1 MTTAGTATT
10 QRCWWQNG
18 ERHHGKG
25 DRGKGFA
32 VSSKFWPIVTV
43 PIENEGDV
51 VAVRQRAHRVAEL
64 LGFDR
69 QDQTRIATAVSELA
83 RNAFGYAGGGRAEFA
98 LDSASSP
105 QRFVIRICDTGPGIG
120 NLQTILDGQYRST
133 SGMGLG
139 LVGARRLMD
148 TFGIDSKPGKGTTIE
163 VGHKLP
169 IRLDPW
175 PRAKLTEIVSN
186 LKKETSS
193 DPLTALR
200 EQNRELMQS
209 LDEIRRREE
218 ESKQLNQELGDTNRG
233 VVALYAE
240 LDGRAEQ
247 LKQAS
252 ELKTRFLSNMS
263 HEFRTPLNSVLALSR
278 LLMDRIDGDLTAEQE
293 RQVGYIRRS
302 AESLLEL
309 VNDMLD
315 LAKVEAGKVDIR
327 PVRFAV
333 TSLFGALRGALKPLL
348 TTASVEL
355 LFEPAQDLPTLYTD
369 EAKVAQIL
377 RNLISNALKFTEQG
391 EVRVTAR
398 VSEDGQSAVFTVRDT
413 GIGIA
418 AEDHERIFEEFSQVQ
433 TRLQK
438 KLKGTGLGLPLS
450 RSLAR
455 LLGGDL
461 TVESVPGQGSIFAL
475 KIPASMGETD
485 RGSASDDSDTS
496 KRVLLIDD
504 DETFR
509 YVLRQIVGN
518 ESQYEFVEAD
528 GGEEGLKLAREKQPD
543 VIILDLQ
550 MPTVD
555 GFTVLEQLGADE
567 RTSAIPVVVST
578 SMTIDDTLRARLPDR
593 VRLISKNAI
602 SRESVSLFLR
612 DAVQSVAHE

>member
-1 MTTAGTATT
+1 MVIAMALPSKMTAPSKTAVA
-10 QRCWWQNG
+10 
-18 ERHHGKG
+18 
-25 DRGKGFA
+25 
-32 VSSKFWPIVTV
+32 SKFWPIVTV
-43 PIENEGDV
+43 PIENESDV

-98 LDSASSP
+98 LDTSAAP
-105 QRFVIRICDTGPGIG
+105 QRFVVRICDQGPGIAS
-120 NLQTILDGQYRST
+120 LQTILDGQYRST

-139 LVGARRLMD
+139 LIGARRLMD
-148 TFGIDSKPGKGTTIE
+148 TFSIDSKPGKGTIVE
-163 VGHKLP
+163 IGHKLP
-169 IRLDPW
+169 GHFDPW
-175 PRAKLTEIVSN
+175 PRAKLTEIVSS

-209 LDEIRRREE
+209 LEEIRRREE
-218 ESKQLNQELGDTNRG
+218 ESQQLNQELGDTNRG

-247 LKQAS
+247 LRQAS

-278 LLMDRIDGDLTAEQE
+278 LLLDRIDGDLTSEQE

-315 LAKVEAGKVDIR
+315 LAKVEAGKAEVK
-327 PVRFAV
+327 PVRFSIS
-333 TSLFGALRGALKPLL
+333 SLFGALRGALKPLL
-348 TTASVEL
+348 TSTSVEL
-355 LFEPAQDLPTLYTD
+355 VFEPLQDFPPLYTD
-369 EAKVAQIL
+369 ESKVAQIL
-377 RNLISNALKFTEQG
+377 RNLVSNALKFTEQG

-398 VSEDGQSAVFTVRDT
+398 LSDEKTHVIFAVRDT

-418 AEDHERIFEEFSQVQ
+418 PEHHERIFEEFSQVD
-433 TRLQK
+433 TKLQK
-438 KLKGTGLGLPLS
+438 KVKGTGLGLPLS

-455 LLGGDL
+455 LLGGGL
-461 TVESVPGQGSIFAL
+461 ALESVPGQGSVFSLEIPIAL
-475 KIPASMGETD
+475 GEPD
-485 RGSASDDSDTS
+485 REFSTTQDDST
-496 KRVLLIDD
+496 KLVLLIDD

-518 ESQYEFVEAD
+518 ESRYEFIEAD
-528 GGEEGLKLAREKQPD
+528 GGEQGLKLAREKSPD

-550 MPTVD
+550 MPAVD
-555 GFTVLEQLGADE
+555 GFTVLQQLVADD
-567 RTSAIPVVVST
+567 RTSGIPVVVST
-578 SMTIDDTLRARLPDR
+578 SMTIDPALRARLPEH
-593 VRLISKNAI
+593 VRLVSKNSI

-612 DAVQSVAHE
+612 DAVQGATP

>member
-1 MTTAGTATT
+1 MS
-10 QRCWWQNG
+10 
-18 ERHHGKG
+18 
-25 DRGKGFA
+25 
-32 VSSKFWPIVTV
+32 VSLKFWPIVTV

-64 LGFDR
+64 LGFER

-98 LDSASSP
+98 LDATAVP
-105 QRFVIRICDTGPGIG
+105 QRFVVRICDKGPGIAH
-120 NLQTILDGQYRST
+120 LQTILDGQYRSQ

-139 LVGARRLMD
+139 LIGARRLMD
-148 TFGIDSKPGKGTTIE
+148 TFNIDSKAGKGTTVE

-169 IRLDPW
+169 IRLVPW
-175 PRAKLTEIVSN
+175 PRAKLTEIVSS

-209 LDEIRRREE
+209 LEELRRREE

-240 LDGRAEQ
+240 LDGRADQ
-247 LKQAS
+247 LRQAS

-278 LLMDRIDGDLTAEQE
+278 LLLDRIDGQLTSEQE

-302 AESLLEL
+302 AEGLLEL

-315 LAKVEAGKVDIR
+315 LAKVEAGKVDIK
-327 PVRFAV
+327 PVRFAT

-348 TTASVEL
+348 TTSSVEL
-355 LFEPAQDLPTLYTD
+355 LFESAQDLPALYTD

-377 RNLISNALKFTEQG
+377 RNLISNALKFTENG

-398 VSEDGQSAVFTVRDT
+398 LSDDGQRAIFAVRDT

-418 AEDHERIFEEFSQVQ
+418 PEDHDRIFEEFSQVQ

-438 KLKGTGLGLPLS
+438 KVKGTGLGLPLS
-450 RSLAR
+450 RSLAQ
-455 LLGGDL
+455 LLGGNL
-461 TVESVPGQGSIFAL
+461 TVESVPGQGSVFTLEISGCHGRA
-475 KIPASMGETD
+475 
-485 RGSASDDSDTS
+485 GS
-496 KRVLLIDD
+496 R
-504 DETFR
+504 EPFFPGQ
-509 YVLRQIVGN
+509 RQQVC
-518 ESQYEFVEAD
+518 A
-528 GGEEGLKLAREKQPD
+528 
-543 VIILDLQ
+543 
-550 MPTVD
+550 
-555 GFTVLEQLGADE
+555 
-567 RTSAIPVVVST
+567 
-578 SMTIDDTLRARLPDR
+578 PDR
-593 VRLISKNAI
+593 
-602 SRESVSLFLR
+602 
-612 DAVQSVAHE
+612 

>member
-1 MTTAGTATT
+1 MAA
-10 QRCWWQNG
+10 
-18 ERHHGKG
+18 
-25 DRGKGFA
+25 
-32 VSSKFWPIVTV
+32 SKLWPIMAV
-43 PIENEGDV
+43 PIENEADV

-83 RNAFGYAGGGRAEFA
+83 RNAYGYAGGGRADFI
-98 LDSASSP
+98 LDAETTP
-105 QRFVIRICDTGPGIG
+105 QRFAVRICDNGPGIA
-120 NLQTILDGQYRST
+120 NLQLILDGQYRSS

-148 TFGIDSKPGKGTTIE
+148 TFRIDSKAGKGTSVE

-169 IRLDPW
+169 PRIPPW
-175 PRAKLTEIVSN
+175 PRAKLTEIVSS
-186 LKKETSS
+186 LKTETSS

-209 LDEIRRREE
+209 LEALRRKEDE
-218 ESKQLNQELGDTNRG
+218 SQQLNQELGDTNRG

-247 LKQAS
+247 LRQAS

-278 LLMDRIDGDLTAEQE
+278 LLLDRIDGDLTPEQE

-302 AESLLEL
+302 AENLLEF

-315 LAKVEAGKVDIR
+315 LAKVEAGKAETR

-348 TTASVEL
+348 TSASVDL
-355 LFEPAQDLPTLYTD
+355 LFEPAQDLPPLYTD

-391 EVRVTAR
+391 EVRVTAHLSDDEAS
-398 VSEDGQSAVFTVRDT
+398 VIFMVRDT

-418 AEDHERIFEEFSQVQ
+418 PEHHDRIFEEFSQVN
-433 TRLQK
+433 TKLQK
-438 KLKGTGLGLPLS
+438 RVKGTGLGLPLS

-461 TVESVPGQGSIFAL
+461 TVESVEGQGSVFSL
-475 KIPASMGETD
+475 LIPASLGDPD
-485 RGSASDDSDTS
+485 REALSPQLDGTKS
-496 KRVLLIDD
+496 VLLIDD

-518 ESQYEFVEAD
+518 DSRYEFMEAD
-528 GGEEGLKLAREKQPD
+528 GGEEGLRLARDKLPD
-543 VIILDLQ
+543 VIVLDLQ
-550 MPTVD
+550 MPAVD
-555 GFTVLEQLGADE
+555 GFTVLQRLAADKQ
-567 RTSAIPVVVST
+567 TSSIPVVVST
-578 SMTIDDTLRARLPDR
+578 SLTIDSTLRARLPEHI
-593 VRLISKNAI
+593 RLVSKNAI
-602 SRESVSLFLR
+602 SRESVSSFLR
-612 DAVQSVAHE
+612 DAVQGAS

>member
-1 MTTAGTATT
+1 MVTAMA
-10 QRCWWQNG
+10 
-18 ERHHGKG
+18 
-25 DRGKGFA
+25 A
-32 VSSKFWPIVTV
+32 SKSWPIVTV

-83 RNAFGYAGGGRAEFA
+83 RNAYGYAGGGRAEFV
-98 LDSASSP
+98 LDNETAP
-105 QRFVIRICDTGPGIG
+105 QRFVIRICDNGPGISD
-120 NLQTILDGQYRST
+120 LQLILDGQYRSPH
-133 SGMGLG
+133 GMGLG

-148 TFGIDSKPGKGTTIE
+148 TFNIDSRPGKGTTVE
-163 VGHKLP
+163 VGHSLP
-169 IRLDPW
+169 QRIAPW

-186 LKKETSS
+186 LKKQSSS

-200 EQNRELMQS
+200 AQNRELMQS
-209 LDEIRRREE
+209 LEELRRKEE
-218 ESKQLNQELGDTNRG
+218 ESQQLNQELGDTNRG

-247 LKQAS
+247 LRQAS
-252 ELKTRFLSNMS
+252 ELKTRFLSNVS

-278 LLMDRIDGDLTAEQE
+278 LLLDRIDGDLNAEQE

-315 LAKVEAGKVDIR
+315 LAKVEAGKAEIK
-327 PVRFAV
+327 PVRFVV
-333 TSLFGALRGALKPLL
+333 TSLFGALRGALRPLL
-348 TTASVEL
+348 TTSSVEL
-355 LFEPAQDLPTLYTD
+355 LFDPSQDLPPLYTD

-398 VSEDGQSAVFTVRDT
+398 LTDEATVIFTVRDT

-418 AEDHERIFEEFSQVQ
+418 PEHHEHIFEEFSQVD
-433 TRLQK
+433 TSLQK
-438 KLKGTGLGLPLS
+438 RVKGTGLGLPLS

-461 TVESVPGQGSIFAL
+461 RVESVQGAGSVFSL
-475 KIPASMGETD
+475 SIPASLGEPD
-485 RGSASDDSDTS
+485 REPPQRGEHT
-496 KRVLLIDD
+496 KCVLLIDD

-509 YVLRQIVGN
+509 YVLRQIVVN
-518 ESQYEFVEAD
+518 ESSYQFMEAD
-528 GGEEGLKLAREKQPD
+528 GGEQGLKLARENKPD

-550 MPTVD
+550 MPTID
-555 GFTVLEQLGADE
+555 GFTVLQQLAEDK
-567 RTSAIPVVVST
+567 RTSSIPIVVST
-578 SMTIDDTLRARLPDR
+578 SMTIDAALRARLPEHI
-593 VRLISKNAI
+593 RLISKEAI
-602 SRESVSLFLR
+602 SRESVSSFLR
-612 DAVQSVAHE
+612 DAIQATS

>member
-1 MTTAGTATT
+1 MVKTETKSTTVA
-10 QRCWWQNG
+10 
-18 ERHHGKG
+18 
-25 DRGKGFA
+25 
-32 VSSKFWPIVTV
+32 SKLWPIVTV

-51 VAVRQRAHRVAEL
+51 VAVRQRAHRIAEL

-69 QDQTRIATAVSELA
+69 QDQTRVATAVSELA
-83 RNAFGYAGGGRAEFA
+83 RNAFGYAGGGKAEFL
-98 LDSASSP
+98 LDAETLP
-105 QRFVIRICDTGPGIG
+105 QRFVIRICDKGPGIEH
-120 NLQTILDGQYRST
+120 LQLIIDGQYRSPH
-133 SGMGLG
+133 GMGLG
-139 LVGARRLMD
+139 IVGARRLMD
-148 TFGIDSKPGKGTTIE
+148 TFKINSTPGNGTTVE

-169 IRLDPW
+169 MRVGPW

-186 LKKETSS
+186 LKQETSS

-209 LDEIRRREE
+209 LEALRRKEDE
-218 ESKQLNQELGDTNRG
+218 SQQLNQELGDTNRG

-247 LKQAS
+247 LRQAS

-278 LLMDRIDGDLTAEQE
+278 LLLDRVDGDLNAEQE

-315 LAKVEAGKVDIR
+315 LAKVEAGKAEVKAA
-327 PVRFAV
+327 RFAV

-348 TTASVEL
+348 TSNSVDL
-355 LFEPAQDLPTLYTD
+355 LFEPSQDLPTLYTD

-377 RNLISNALKFTEQG
+377 RNLISNALKFTERG
-391 EVRVTAR
+391 EVQVTAR
-398 VSEDGQSAVFTVRDT
+398 LSADDASVIFAVRDT

-418 AEDHERIFEEFSQVQ
+418 PEHHERIFEEFSQID
-433 TRLQK
+433 TKLQK
-438 KLKGTGLGLPLS
+438 KVKGTGLGLSLS

-461 TVESVPGQGSIFAL
+461 TVESVQGSGSVFSLI
-475 KIPASMGETD
+475 IPAALGEAD
-485 RGSASDDSDTS
+485 REALAPLDEGSKS
-496 KRVLLIDD
+496 VLLIDD

-509 YVLRQIVGN
+509 YVLRQIVSN
-518 ESQYEFVEAD
+518 ESRYEFMEAE
-528 GGEEGLKLAREKQPD
+528 GGEQGLKLAREKRPD

-550 MPTVD
+550 MPAVD
-555 GFTVLEQLGADE
+555 GFTVLQQLAEDA

-578 SMTIDDTLRARLPDR
+578 SMTIDSALRSRLPEQI
-593 VRLISKNAI
+593 RLISKNAI
-602 SRESVSLFLR
+602 SRESVSSFLR
-612 DAVQSVAHE
+612 DAMQGSS

>member
-1 MTTAGTATT
+1 MMAP
-10 QRCWWQNG
+10 
-18 ERHHGKG
+18 
-25 DRGKGFA
+25 
-32 VSSKFWPIVTV
+32 SKSWPIVTV

-51 VAVRQRAHRVAEL
+51 VAVRQRAHRIAEL
-64 LGFDR
+64 LGFER

-98 LDSASSP
+98 LDVTAIP
-105 QRFVIRICDTGPGIG
+105 QRIVIRISDQGPGIA

-148 TFGIDSKPGKGTTIE
+148 TFSIDSNAGKGTTVE
-163 VGHKLP
+163 VGHRLP
-169 IRLDPW
+169 ARLDPW

-209 LDEIRRREE
+209 LEEIRRREE

-240 LDGRAEQ
+240 LDGRADQ
-247 LKQAS
+247 LRQAS

-278 LLMDRIDGDLTAEQE
+278 LLLDRIDGELSPEQE

-302 AESLLEL
+302 AEGLLEL

-315 LAKVEAGKVDIR
+315 LAKVEAGKVDVK
-327 PVRFAV
+327 PVRFSV
-333 TSLFGALRGALKPLL
+333 NSLFGALRGALRPLL

-355 LFEPAQDLPTLYTD
+355 VFEPAQNLPVLYSD

-377 RNLISNALKFTEQG
+377 RNLISNALKFTESG

-398 VSEDGQSAVFTVRDT
+398 LSEDEQRVIFAVRDT
-413 GIGIA
+413 GIGIST
-418 AEDHERIFEEFSQVQ
+418 EDHDRIFEEFSQVQ

-438 KLKGTGLGLPLS
+438 KVKGTGLGLPLS
-450 RSLAR
+450 RSLAQ
-455 LLGGDL
+455 LMGGSL
-461 TVESVPGQGSIFAL
+461 RVESVPRQGSIFTL
-475 KIPASMGETD
+475 EIPASMGEPD
-485 RGSASDDSDTS
+485 RESLASQGSAS

-518 ESQYEFVEAD
+518 ESRYEFMEAD
-528 GGEEGLKLAREKQPD
+528 GGEEGLKLARENQPD

-550 MPTVD
+550 MPAVD
-555 GFTVLEQLGADE
+555 GFTVLQQLGADE

-578 SMTIDDTLRARLPDR
+578 SMTIDPALRARLPDQI
-593 VRLISKNAI
+593 RLIAKNAI
-602 SRESVSLFLR
+602 SRESVSSFLQ
-612 DAVQSVAHE
+612 DAVQRDT

>member
-1 MTTAGTATT
+1 MVSAM
-10 QRCWWQNG
+10 
-18 ERHHGKG
+18 
-25 DRGKGFA
+25 A
-32 VSSKFWPIVTV
+32 VSSKSWPIVTV

-51 VAVRQRAHRVAEL
+51 VTVRQRAHRVAEL

-83 RNAFGYAGGGRAEFA
+83 RNAFGYAGGGRAEFI
-98 LDSASSP
+98 LDATASP
-105 QRFVIRICDTGPGIG
+105 QRFAIRICDRGPGISD
-120 NLQTILDGQYRST
+120 LQTILDGQYRSPN
-133 SGMGLG
+133 GMGVG
-139 LVGARRLMD
+139 LIGARRLMD
-148 TFGIDSKPGKGTTIE
+148 TFNIDSKPGKGTTVE
-163 VGHKLP
+163 VGHMLP
-169 IRLDPW
+169 GRLDPW
-175 PRAKLTEIVSN
+175 PRARLTEIASS
-186 LKKETSS
+186 LKKELSS
-193 DPLTALR
+193 DPLAVLR

-209 LDEIRRREE
+209 LEELRRRED
-218 ESKQLNQELGDTNRG
+218 ESHQLNQELGDTNRG

-247 LKQAS
+247 LRQAS

-278 LLMDRIDGDLTAEQE
+278 LLLDRIDGDLTSEQE

-315 LAKVEAGKVDIR
+315 LAKVEAGKAEVK

-348 TTASVEL
+348 TSASVEL
-355 LFEPAQDLPTLYTD
+355 VFEPLQDLPPLYTD

-377 RNLISNALKFTEQG
+377 RNLVSNALKFTEQG

-398 VSEDGQSAVFTVRDT
+398 LSEDETRVVFAVRDT

-418 AEDHERIFEEFSQVQ
+418 PEYHDRIFEEFSQVD

-438 KLKGTGLGLPLS
+438 KVKGTGLGLSLS

-461 TVESVPGQGSIFAL
+461 TVESVPGQGSIFSL
-475 KIPASMGETD
+475 QIPTSLGEPD
-485 RGSASDDSDTS
+485 REMLTGHNGGTKS
-496 KRVLLIDD
+496 VLLIDD

-518 ESQYEFVEAD
+518 ESQYEFMEAD
-528 GGEEGLKLAREKQPD
+528 GGEQGLKMARESRPD

-550 MPTVD
+550 MPAVD
-555 GFTVLEQLGADE
+555 GFTVLQQLSDDQ

-578 SMTIDDTLRARLPDR
+578 SMTIDPALRSRLPEH

-612 DAVQSVAHE
+612 DAVQSST

>member
-1 MTTAGTATT
+1 MVIAMAVPP
-10 QRCWWQNG
+10 
-18 ERHHGKG
+18 KM
-25 DRGKGFA
+25 A
-32 VSSKFWPIVTV
+32 VSSKTAVSTKFWPIVTV

-51 VAVRQRAHRVAEL
+51 VSVRQRAHRVAEL

-69 QDQTRIATAVSELA
+69 QDQTRVATAVSELA

-98 LDSASSP
+98 LDATTVP
-105 QRFVIRICDTGPGIG
+105 QRFVVRICDHGPGIAD
-120 NLQTILDGQYRST
+120 LQTILDGQYRSA

-148 TFGIDSKPGKGTTIE
+148 SFSIDSKPGKGTNIE

-169 IRLDPW
+169 GRLAPW
-175 PRAKLTEIVSN
+175 PRAKLTEIVSS

-193 DPLTALR
+193 DPLSALR

-209 LDEIRRREE
+209 LDELRRREE
-218 ESKQLNQELGDTNRG
+218 ESQQLNQELGDTNRG

-247 LKQAS
+247 LRQAS

-278 LLMDRIDGDLTAEQE
+278 LLLDRIDGDLTSEQE

-315 LAKVEAGKVDIR
+315 LAKVEAGKVDVKL
-327 PVRFAV
+327 VRFAV

-348 TTASVEL
+348 TSSSIEL

-369 EAKVAQIL
+369 EAKIAQIL
-377 RNLISNALKFTEQG
+377 RNLISNALKFTESG
-391 EVRVTAR
+391 EVRVTAHLGD
-398 VSEDGQSAVFTVRDT
+398 DGQSVIFVVRDT

-418 AEDHERIFEEFSQVQ
+418 PEDHERIFEEFSQVQ

-438 KLKGTGLGLPLS
+438 KVKGTGLGLPLS

-461 TVESVPGQGSIFAL
+461 TLESIPGQGSVFTL
-475 KIPASMGETD
+475 KVPASIGEAD
-485 RGSASDDSDTS
+485 RESLAFQGDIT

-518 ESQYEFVEAD
+518 ESGYEFIEAG
-528 GGEEGLKLAREKQPD
+528 GGEEGLKLAREKKPD

-555 GFTVLEQLGADE
+555 GFTVLQQLGADE
-567 RTSAIPVVVST
+567 RTRTIPVVVST
-578 SMTIDDTLRARLPDR
+578 SMTIDSSLRSRLPEHI
-593 VRLISKNAI
+593 RLVSKNAI

-612 DAVQSVAHE
+612 DAVQGHE